1 MSDPL
6 PNPDELVSAYLD
18 GETTPAEA
26 ALVEQDAALMTRVEE
41 LRAARDA
48 VARPVP
54 PLSTTRREQI
64 IGAAMASAD
73 QAAASGVVVPLRR
86 FPQPILAAAAAV
98 AALAAVVGAGLLAS
112 RLGGDD
118 YADEASGAPT
128 TASADYSDS
137 GTDDAAPE
145 MADMAEPAAEE
156 EPAAEMEATMGA
168 AMAEAPASEAAPE
181 AAEAREAAPEAAE
194 AREAAP
200 EAAEEPA
207 DEMAMADDDIE
218 DSLADGATTAA
229 SQPEADAGTS
239 YEEDPGREGESA
251 ATAPV
256 ETAPGIPLI
265 DLGVVDSI
273 DALVDLIS
281 TRPGAAGESSDQ
293 PGEPGSCSEAVRDHV
308 QKIGANPISSFAAVL
323 DGPTPA
329 SLDAQLVVRDDGTT
343 SVLYAIEPDC
353 APGILSLDETNG

>member
-26 ALVEQDAALMTRVEE
+26 ALVEQDAALMTRVEK

-73 QAAASGVVVPLRR
+73 EAAASGVVVPLRR

-98 AALAAVVGAGLLAS
+98 VAIAAVVGAGLLAS
-112 RLGGDD
+112 RLGGND
-118 YADEASGAPT
+118 YADEASEAPT
-128 TASADYSDS
+128 VDSVEYGYS
-137 GTDDAAPE
+137 GTDDAGPE
-145 MADMAEPAAEE
+145 TADMAEPAAEE
-156 EPAAEMEATMGA
+156 EPAAEMEAAMGA
-168 AMAEAPASEAAPE
+168 AMAEASAS
-181 AAEAREAAPEAAE
+181 
-194 AREAAP
+194 EAAP

-207 DEMAMADDDIE
+207 DEMAMADDHLE

-239 YEEDPGREGESA
+239 YEEVPGREGESA

-256 ETAPGIPLI
+256 EPAPGIPLI
-265 DLGVVDSI
+265 DLGVLDSI
-273 DALVDLIS
+273 DELVDLIS
-281 TRPGAAGESSDQ
+281 ARPGAAGESSDQ

-329 SLDAQLVVRDDGTT
+329 SLDAELVVRDDGTT

-353 APGILSLDETNG
+353 APGILSLAETDG

>member
-73 QAAASGVVVPLRR
+73 EAAASGVVVPLRR

-156 EPAAEMEATMGA
+156 EPAAEM
-168 AMAEAPASEAAPE
+168 AEAPAS
-181 AAEAREAAPEAAE
+181 EAAPEAAE

-265 DLGVVDSI
+265 DLGVLDSI

>member
-73 QAAASGVVVPLRR
+73 EAAASGVVVPLRR

-118 YADEASGAPT
+118 YADEVSGAPT

-156 EPAAEMEATMGA
+156 DPAAEMEAAMGA
-168 AMAEAPASEAAPE
+168 AMAEAPAS
-181 AAEAREAAPEAAE
+181 
-194 AREAAP
+194 EAAP

-218 DSLADGATTAA
+218 DSLADGATPAA
-229 SQPEADAGTS
+229 PQPEADAGTS

-256 ETAPGIPLI
+256 ETASGIPLI
-265 DLGVVDSI
+265 DLGVLDSI

-308 QKIGANPISSFAAVL
+308 QRIGANSISSFAAVL

-329 SLDAQLVVRDDGTT
+329 SLYAQLVVRDDGTT

-353 APGILSLDETNG
+353 APGILSLAETHG

>member
-64 IGAAMASAD
+64 IGTAMASAD
-73 QAAASGVVVPLRR
+73 EAAASGVVVPLRR

-98 AALAAVVGAGLLAS
+98 VALAAVVGAGLLAS

-118 YADEASGAPT
+118 YADQASGAPT
-128 TASADYSDS
+128 VDSADYSYS
-137 GTDDAAPE
+137 GTDEAGPE
-145 MADMAEPAAEE
+145 TAEMAEPAAEE
-156 EPAAEMEATMGA
+156 EPAAEAEAATEA
-168 AMAEAPASEAAPE
+168 AMAEASASEAA
-181 AAEAREAAPEAAE
+181 AEAAE

-218 DSLADGATTAA
+218 DSLADGATAAA

-239 YEEDPGREGESA
+239 YEEDPGREGEST

-256 ETAPGIPLI
+256 ETASGIPLI
-265 DLGVVDSI
+265 DLGVLDSI

-293 PGEPGSCSEAVRDHV
+293 PGEPGSCSEAVHDHV

-323 DGPTPA
+323 DGPIPA

>member
-73 QAAASGVVVPLRR
+73 EAAASGVVVPLRR

-156 EPAAEMEATMGA
+156 EPAAEM
-168 AMAEAPASEAAPE
+168 AEAPAS
-181 AAEAREAAPEAAE
+181 EAAPEAAE

-218 DSLADGATTAA
+218 DSLADGA

-265 DLGVVDSI
+265 DLGVLDSI

-329 SLDAQLVVRDDGTT
+329 SLDAQLLVRDDGTT